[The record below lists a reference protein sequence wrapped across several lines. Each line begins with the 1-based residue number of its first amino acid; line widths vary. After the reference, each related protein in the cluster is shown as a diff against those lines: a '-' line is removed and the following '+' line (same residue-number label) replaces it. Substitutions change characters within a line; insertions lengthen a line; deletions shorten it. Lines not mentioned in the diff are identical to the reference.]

1 MNFRNFLTIFFFI
14 FFLVWCSAVVYW
26 ATNYGLDTMEALGIG
41 ASIGYFLKMIGDA
54 WQFYFRKKPSADTTN
69 VIK

>member
-1 MNFRNFLTIFFFI
+1 
-14 FFLVWCSAVVYW
+14 LVWCSAVVYW

-54 WQFYFRKKPSADTTN
+54 WQFYFRKKPSTDTTI
-69 VIK
+69 VTK